1 MEPLDA
7 SQNKQ
12 TFAPGRGTGVDPA
25 DAHPGGGGAAVR
37 PDFWTRLLSTAN
49 HPNGLTL
56 IRVACI
62 PLILAVF
69 SFPSSAFLCFMAA
82 LLFSFAAATDYLDGF
97 LARRQGKVTF
107 LGKAMDPVADKLLT
121 SSAFI
126 MLAAHGWA
134 PAWVVCVIIGREL
147 AVTGLR
153 SVIAGKGVDI
163 SASRLGKLKT
173 GFQIAAI
180 IPLMIHYPMLGLD
193 FDGIG
198 RVFLWVALLFTM
210 WSGADYFIKFKRV
223 V

>member
-1 MEPLDA
+1 MEPMNVSQDKQGFA
-7 SQNKQ
+7 SR
-12 TFAPGRGTGVDPA
+12 PED
-25 DAHPGGGGAAVR
+25 GGGAASGAHSAEATLR
-37 PDFWTRLLSTAN
+37 PDLWTRLRSTAN

-69 SFPSSAFLCFMAA
+69 SFPSSAFMCFTAA

-180 IPLMIHYPMLGLD
+180 IPLMIHYPVLGVD
-193 FDGIG
+193 FDSIG
-198 RVFLWVALLFTM
+198 RVLLWAALIFTM
-210 WSGADYFIKFKRV
+210 WSGTDYFIKFKRV

>member
-1 MEPLDA
+1 MEPMNVSQDKQGFA
-7 SQNKQ
+7 SR
-12 TFAPGRGTGVDPA
+12 PED
-25 DAHPGGGGAAVR
+25 GGGAASGAHSAEATLR
-37 PDFWTRLLSTAN
+37 PDLWTRLRSTAN

-69 SFPSSAFLCFMAA
+69 SFPSSAFMCFTAA

-180 IPLMIHYPMLGLD
+180 IPLMIHYPLLGLD
-193 FDGIG
+193 CQAIG
-198 RVFLWVALLFTM
+198 QFLIWVALGFTV
-210 WSGADYFIKFKRV
+210 WSGIDYFIKFKRLV
-223 V
+223 